1 MGNQSE
7 KKIAQFKQKV
17 IGYYF
22 YPTTAI
28 CILFLLAN
36 LYYGY
41 ALTIW
46 GGIVISIIT
55 LIQYFCYNQISK
67 SLELGLNADSYSIYL
82 DVLALNGAI
91 QLGSILF
98 DFFWYGYW
106 IIPLILLYKGSL
118 IIWGWLQKPQYAEDD
133 KKDKKKKDNKPKVK
147 YVK

>member
-28 CILFLLAN
+28 CLLFLIAN

-46 GGIVISIIT
+46 GAIVIAIIT

-67 SLELGLNADSYSIYL
+67 SLDLGLNADSYSIYL
-82 DVLALNGAI
+82 DILALNAVI
-91 QLGSILF
+91 QLGSTIF

-106 IIPLILLYKGSL
+106 IIPLILLYKGSQ
-118 IIWGWLQKPQYAEDD
+118 IIWGWLQKPQYAEED
-133 KKDKKKKDNKPKVK
+133 KKDKKKKENKPKVK